1 MLNLFNNLFCLVWKV
16 KTSALLE
23 IKIHLMFNSTFK
35 SPLSGRSSAF
45 IIHSFIHYK
54 LWRNEENSVVGR
66 SNGTLKAVW
75 LGGVQINGLVH
86 LVAEKNE
93 MDPSLSIQMLH
104 FSDES
109 WRGCWCLHPPRGSLH
124 RHGWLQPRVHV
135 YWRIQSLRLP
145 LLQNEE
151 WTFLFSHQKQS
162 FSRLYWL
169 WQKYI

>member
-1 MLNLFNNLFCLVWKV
+1 M
-16 KTSALLE
+16 
-23 IKIHLMFNSTFK
+23 
-35 SPLSGRSSAF
+35 
-45 IIHSFIHYK
+45 
-54 LWRNEENSVVGR
+54 
-66 SNGTLKAVW
+66 W

-151 WTFLFSHQKQS
+151 WTFLFSHQKQ
-162 FSRLYWL
+162 RLLLIILALTEISIIVQSLRWYGL
-169 WQKYI
+169 DDKVISEDMR